1 MPIEKADLIKNPETT
16 PFSRLKYLGRRTDE
30 EVTEFFNR
38 LFHVTAEAREN
49 GDWSAVDNFLEEQE
63 NRLAALLAL
72 PMKFDEAPW
81 TPFKKRL
88 SESKVAVMTT
98 GGIYVEGQEPFNT
111 DGDWSYR
118 EIPLDTPLDQL
129 RVAHTHYDT
138 NGVAEDV
145 DAVLAMHRL
154 LDLEAEGIV
163 GEALTPTYSFMG
175 FIPDPSGLM
184 EVTGPEVAGRLKEDG
199 VDGVV
204 IGTT

>member
-1 MPIEKADLIKNPETT
+1 MAIEKLDLIKNPETAA
-16 PFSRLKYLGRRTDE
+16 FSKLKYLKRVSED
-30 EVTEFFNR
+30 EVTEFFNC
-38 LFHVTAEAREN
+38 LFHLNVEARES
-49 GDWSAVDNFLEEQE
+49 GDWSLVDQFLEEQGDE
-63 NRLAALLAL
+63 IAARVAV
-72 PMKFDEAPW
+72 PMSFGDTPW

-98 GGIYVEGQEPFNT
+98 GGIYVEGQKPFDT
-111 DGDWSYR
+111 DGDWSFR

-129 RVAHTHYDT
+129 RVAHTRYDT
-138 NGVAEDV
+138 TGVAEDV

-163 GEALTPTYSFMG
+163 GEAQTPTYSFMG
-175 FIPDPSGLM
+175 YIPDPSGLI
-184 EVTGPEVAGRLKEDG
+184 EVTGPEVAGLLKDDG

>member
-1 MPIEKADLIKNPETT
+1 MAIEKMDLIKNPETT
-16 PFSRLKYLGRRTDE
+16 PFSRLKYLSRRSDE

-38 LFHVTAEAREN
+38 LFHVNAEAKET
-49 GDWSAVDNFLEEQE
+49 GDWSSVDRFLEEQE
-63 NRLAALLAL
+63 NWLAALLTL
-72 PMKFDEAPW
+72 PLAFDEAPW

-88 SESKVAVMTT
+88 SESKVAVLTT

-163 GEALTPTYSFMG
+163 GEAQTPTYSFMG

>member
-1 MPIEKADLIKNPETT
+1 MAIEKLDLINNPETA
-16 PFSRLKYLGRRTDE
+16 PFSKLKYLKRIPEE

-38 LFHVTAEAREN
+38 LFNLNVEAHDA
-49 GDWSAVDNFLEEQE
+49 GDWSLVDGFLEEQGDQI
-63 NRLAALLAL
+63 AARVAV
-72 PMKFDEAPW
+72 PMGFEDTPW
-81 TPFKKRL
+81 APFKKRL
-88 SESKVAVMTT
+88 SESKVAVLST
-98 GGIYVEGQEPFNT
+98 GGVYVEGQQPFDT
-111 DGDWSYR
+111 DGDWSLR

-138 NGVAEDV
+138 TGVAEDV

-154 LDLEAEGIV
+154 LELEAEGIV

-175 FIPDPSGLM
+175 FIPDPSGLF

>member
-1 MPIEKADLIKNPETT
+1 MAIEKMDLIKNPETT
-16 PFSRLKYLGRRTDE
+16 PFSRLKYLSRRSDE

-38 LFHVTAEAREN
+38 LFLVNAEARES
-49 GDWSAVDNFLEEQE
+49 GDWSSVDRFLEEQE
-63 NRLAALLAL
+63 NWLAALLTL
-72 PMKFDEAPW
+72 PLAFDEAPW

-88 SESKVAVMTT
+88 AESKVAVLTT

-138 NGVAEDV
+138 TGVAEDV
-145 DAVLAMHRL
+145 DAVFAMHRL

-163 GEALTPTYSFMG
+163 GEAQTPTYSFMG

>member
-1 MPIEKADLIKNPETT
+1 MAIEKMDLIKNPETA
-16 PFSRLKYLGRRTDE
+16 PFSKLKYLKRVPDD

-38 LFHVTAEAREN
+38 LFHLNVEARET
-49 GDWSAVDNFLEEQE
+49 GDWSPVDRFLEEQGDKI
-63 NRLAALLAL
+63 AARIAV
-72 PMKFDEAPW
+72 PMAFEDSPW
-81 TPFKKRL
+81 APFKKRL

-98 GGIYVEGQEPFNT
+98 GGIYVEGQQPFDT
-111 DGDWSYR
+111 DGDWSFR

-138 NGVAEDV
+138 TGVAEDV

-163 GEALTPTYSFMG
+163 GEAQTPTYSFMG
-175 FIPDPSGLM
+175 YVPDPSGLI
-184 EVTGPEVAGRLKEDG
+184 EVTGPEVAGRLKDAG

>member
-1 MPIEKADLIKNPETT
+1 MAIEKMDLIKNPETA
-16 PFSRLKYLGRRTDE
+16 PFSKLKYLKWAPED

-38 LFHVTAEAREN
+38 LFNLNVEARDT
-49 GDWSAVDNFLEEQE
+49 GDWSLVDRYLEEQGDQI
-63 NRLAALLAL
+63 AARVAV
-72 PMKFDEAPW
+72 PIRFEDTPW
-81 TPFKKRL
+81 SPFKKRL

-98 GGIYVEGQEPFNT
+98 GGVYVEGQQPFDT
-111 DGDWSYR
+111 DGDWSFR
-118 EIPLDTPLDQL
+118 EIPLDTPLDRL

-138 NGVAEDV
+138 TGVAEDV

-154 LDLEAEGIV
+154 LDLQADGIV
-163 GEALTPTYSFMG
+163 GEAQTPTYSFMG
-175 FIPDPSGLM
+175 YIPDPSGLI